1 MAAARRDIPALL
13 RQAEEK
19 IASSAVE
26 NAVAFDAKGH
36 EVLDKVGDADEIAF
50 TQEEQ
55 AKLAG
60 ASLIHNHP
68 DETLANGAVIRNI
81 PPSVDHDLDLLL
93 NCRLAEIRVVTEDF
107 RYSLKAEP
115 DPRYSTPDQ
124 RTEAVRER
132 WYQEYDQLRENRYNG
147 LLRQFAEPLP
157 LSADVDFREKIP
169 EDAHRTWLKV
179 ARSCRL
185 KYRRETRE

>member
-13 RQAEEK
+13 RQAEDK
-19 IASSAVE
+19 IASSGVE
-26 NAVAFDAKGH
+26 NAVAYDGKGY
-36 EVLDKVGDADEIAF
+36 EVLNKTGDASGIAI

-60 ASLIHNHP
+60 ASLVHNHP

-93 NCRLAEIRVVTEDF
+93 NCRLLEVRVATGDF
-107 RYSLKAEP
+107 RYFLNAEP
-115 DPRYSTPDQ
+115 DPRYFTPEQ
-124 RTEAVRER
+124 RTEAVRQQ
-132 WYQEYDQLRENRYNG
+132 WYQEYDQLREKRYRQ
-147 LLRQFAEPLP
+147 LVRQFGEPLP

-169 EDAHRTWLKV
+169 EDAHETWLKV

-185 KYRRETRE
+185 KYRREARE